1 MISIIFE
8 KEDKKLAVQ
17 ISKKF
22 QSKGKKTLLNEFSE
36 NIDETENI
44 DTAILIFSESSNV
57 SENIIKSYNS
67 AFDKQLV
74 IVPFI
79 ISKIAFSVSMKHFL
93 NTHDWINAYNSTTK
107 EAIDDLMIL
116 LYELDNNSDDTNK
129 IANTVS
135 QKIKSTTKNKNQ
147 TYAILGV
154 AAVFIV
160 ILGYLIFGNKN
171 NNPLNNNQATSQEL
185 IVGSWRMADYQDN
198 MQRSQEEYVE
208 FIKNISTLK
217 LNFLLK
223 FSEDGSFEKYG
234 FQNPERGNW
243 QIDIQNMKLYMWP
256 NNSQG
261 QKDMLQIEKLT
272 ADTLIMSIATQ
283 KLLEQLLLKVYYKTV
298 LIH

>member
-283 KLLEQLLLKVYYKTV
+283 IDSLTLINTKFILYKE
-298 LIH
+298 